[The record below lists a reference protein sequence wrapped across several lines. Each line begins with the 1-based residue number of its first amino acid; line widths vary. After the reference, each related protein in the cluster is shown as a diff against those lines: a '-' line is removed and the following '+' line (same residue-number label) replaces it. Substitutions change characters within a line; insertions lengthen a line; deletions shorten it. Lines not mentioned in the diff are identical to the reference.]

1 MNKKELIDAI
11 AEDVGCKK
19 VDAKGMIESF
29 MKNVTNSLKKKERV
43 VIVGFGVFDV
53 KHRKARVARNPQKP
67 DQTVHVPARDVP
79 VFRAG
84 KSLKEAVK

>member
-1 MNKKELIDAI
+1 MNKKELIDAV
-11 AEDVGCKK
+11 AKDCGCKK
-19 VDAKGMIESF
+19 SEAKAMAESLINNIV
-29 MKNVTNSLKKKERV
+29 KSLKKKERV

-67 DQTVHVPARDVP
+67 DQTVQVPARDVP

-84 KSLKEAVK
+84 KNLKEAVR

>member
-11 AEDVGCKK
+11 AKDCRCKK
-19 VDAKGMIESF
+19 SEAKAMTESLIN
-29 MKNVTNSLKKKERV
+29 NVVKSLVKKKRV

-53 KHRKARVARNPQKP
+53 KHRKARIARNPQKP
-67 DQTVHVPARDVP
+67 NQTVRVPARNVP

-84 KSLKEAVK
+84 KSLKDAVK